1 MKPSREGKASFSL
14 DPRFSGEAVKCFWKH
29 RACPSEGGVG
39 QWGLRENFLGE
50 GVGESIFSLINMAQE
65 RKHSFS
71 SAGCYCVD
79 RECLNCD
86 AYLVG
91 VCERT
96 N

>member
-1 MKPSREGKASFSL
+1 MNFA
-14 DPRFSGEAVKCFWKH
+14 
-29 RACPSEGGVG
+29 GVANIHFVVGIWLNYG